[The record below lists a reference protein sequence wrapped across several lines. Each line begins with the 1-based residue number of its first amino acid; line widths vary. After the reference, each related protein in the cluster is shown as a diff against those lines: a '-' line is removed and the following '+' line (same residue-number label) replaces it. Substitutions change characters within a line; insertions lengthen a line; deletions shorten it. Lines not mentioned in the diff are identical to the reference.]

1 MKNIP
6 LSFKP
11 VQSTFTENMLNF
23 RLTVKNGNYG
33 IIFHGHEAIAYA
45 MFNKKNKSLAVAF
58 KKSKRDKYSKKDIV
72 LTMLSDTNVF
82 YGLHDYRVT
91 ENDNIF
97 KAHNK
102 RFNELNN

>member
-23 RLTVKNGNYG
+23 RLTEKNGNYG
-33 IIFHGHEAIAYA
+33 IIFHKEEAIAYA
-45 MFNKKNKSLAVAF
+45 MFNKKDLSLAVAF
-58 KKSKRDKYSKKDIV
+58 KKGKGDEYLKKDIV
-72 LTMLSDTNVF
+72 LTMLKNTDVF